1 MDINELSER
10 KAELER
16 RIRDAVAN
24 LVTEFKAETGVTPSS
39 ISAYMQSVETIGQR
53 RRQYVVT
60 DCSAEI
66 EVAA

>member
-16 RIRDAVAN
+16 QIRNAVAN
-24 LVTEFKAETGVTPSS
+24 LVSEFKTETGVTPSS
-39 ISAYMQSVETIGQR
+39 IFIYMDAIDEIGQK
-53 RRQYVVT
+53 RRQCVVT

-66 EVAA
+66 EV